1 VSIEPLITTLF
12 LDIGGVLLT
21 NGWDHIAR
29 KKAAEQFQL
38 DEAELN
44 ERHHLTFDTYEEG
57 KLSLD
62 EYLDR
67 VVFYNPRSFTK
78 QAFKDFM
85 FAQSKP
91 YPQMLELVHDLKMR
105 YGLNVAAVSNE
116 GRELTIHRIHKFELN
131 KIIDFFISSCF
142 VHIRKPD
149 KDIYKLALDVAQAR
163 PEQVVY
169 IEDRPMFV
177 EVANSLGI
185 HGIQHKDLDSTYTRL
200 AELGATLNHHTHGEQ
215 LQNASNPSSHSFTP
229 PMRHISTHHP

>member
-1 VSIEPLITTLF
+1 MSIEPLITTLF

-21 NGWDHIAR
+21 NGWDQIAR
-29 KKAAEQFQL
+29 RKAAEQFEL

-44 ERHHLTFDTYEEG
+44 ERHHLTFDIYEEG

-67 VVFYNPRSFTK
+67 VVFFNPRSFTREN
-78 QAFKDFM
+78 FKDFM

-105 YGLNVAAVSNE
+105 YGLKVAAVSNE
-116 GRELTIHRIHKFELN
+116 GKELTIHRIHKFELN
-131 KIIDFFISSCF
+131 KIVDFFISSCF

-149 KDIYKLALDVAQAR
+149 KDIYKLALDVAQAK

-169 IEDRPMFV
+169 IDDRPMFV
-177 EVANSLGI
+177 DVAKSLGI
-185 HGIQHKDLDSTYTRL
+185 HGIQHKDIGSTYTRL

-215 LQNASNPSSHSFTP
+215 WQNASNANSHTFTP
-229 PMRHISTHHP
+229 PMRHISTHNP